1 MASKASRKKKSID
14 FSKPVGNVLDPY
26 QMTEAERHLEVAEIL
41 AMGAARIQNKK
52 TPRQVEHQKRVAAQ
66 KPNQPR
72 DLLTEDMLA
81 ERWLCSASRLQR
93 WRVEGQGI
101 PYLKIGARV
110 LYRLKDIE
118 AYEEAC
124 LIRPHPETNTSG
136 FFVKSL

>member
-1 MASKASRKKKSID
+1 MASKAPRKKKSID
-14 FSKPVGNVLDPY
+14 FSKPVGNVLNPY
-26 QMTEAERHLEVAEIL
+26 LMTKEERQSEVSEIM
-41 AMGAARIQNKK
+41 AMGVARIQNKK
-52 TPRQVEHQKRVAAQ
+52 TPRQVEHQKRVASQ

-118 AYEEAC
+118 AYEESC
-124 LIRPHPETNTSG
+124 LIRPHPDTNASG
-136 FFVKSL
+136 FFFKK